1 MKICPRCRLEYFDDS
16 LHFCLED
23 GTRLVHAVPNG
34 NSLNEPAT
42 IRLADRSVPVFPDG
56 LRSDPQA
63 ETLTMSGFVPNS
75 IVVLPFTRLSS
86 DPDDEYFCDGLSEEL
101 ISALSR
107 IDGLKVVARTSA
119 FSFKGRNLDVAHVGS
134 ILNVSNIVEGSVRK
148 AGDRMRISVQLINTS
163 DGYSIWSEKYDT
175 EIRDIFEVRD
185 TITYS
190 VVKALKNKLLD
201 AQAEKDD
208 KMSGL
213 IEELKHHVHTV
224 EAYQLYLRGRFLFS
238 KFNEPDLYRALE
250 CFEQAIVIE
259 PNFAEA
265 YSGKADVYMWLT
277 ELGPLAALEGMPMAK
292 EAALK
297 AISLN
302 PGLSEAHT
310 SLGIVL
316 QEFDYDFRK
325 AEEEYKKAIDL
336 NLNNALAFQMYGS
349 LLAQLG
355 RFDEANERFE
365 RSLVLD
371 PLSPM
376 GSWIYPFGL
385 FLERRYLDSIDRANK
400 ILELD
405 GNFAAGYLILS
416 FDHHLLGNLE
426 ACKENYCR
434 FLDIFGLNSVA
445 SEARAGFDA
454 GGWDGFLRAMTEPH
468 VRAAVSFYITA
479 VYFSALGNIDAAVEC
494 LEQSFDKREG
504 HIVMLNVDPRFD
516 ALREDPRFQ
525 RIINDVGF
533 PSASH

>member
-175 EIRDIFEVRD
+175 EIRDIFEVQD

-238 KFNEPDLYRALE
+238 KFNEPDL
-250 CFEQAIVIE
+250 
-259 PNFAEA
+259 
-265 YSGKADVYMWLT
+265 
-277 ELGPLAALEGMPMAK
+277 
-292 EAALK
+292 
-297 AISLN
+297 
-302 PGLSEAHT
+302 
-310 SLGIVL
+310 
-316 QEFDYDFRK
+316 
-325 AEEEYKKAIDL
+325 
-336 NLNNALAFQMYGS
+336 
-349 LLAQLG
+349 
-355 RFDEANERFE
+355 
-365 RSLVLD
+365 
-371 PLSPM
+371 
-376 GSWIYPFGL
+376 
-385 FLERRYLDSIDRANK
+385 
-400 ILELD
+400 
-405 GNFAAGYLILS
+405 
-416 FDHHLLGNLE
+416 
-426 ACKENYCR
+426 
-434 FLDIFGLNSVA
+434 
-445 SEARAGFDA
+445 
-454 GGWDGFLRAMTEPH
+454 
-468 VRAAVSFYITA
+468 
-479 VYFSALGNIDAAVEC
+479 
-494 LEQSFDKREG
+494 
-504 HIVMLNVDPRFD
+504 
-516 ALREDPRFQ
+516 
-525 RIINDVGF
+525 
-533 PSASH
+533 